1 MAITRRKLLQ
11 MAMGAGVASGGLV
24 ARPSRARA
32 SSGELVVA
40 MSSDPGHLDPR
51 VEAGVPGWA
60 MFQHIF
66 DGFVW
71 RNERTDPIP
80 CLVTKWEQVS
90 PTTLRWTLRR
100 GVKFHNGEEFTA
112 ESVKLTLEQIGAPAS
127 RHPSRPRLQSI
138 REIKIQDAYT
148 VDLVSERPNRPLLRN
163 TTSIHGMSPKA
174 FRELGD
180 RFGTNPVG
188 TGPFKFVEYR
198 PGQHLIVEANPAYWG
213 KKPAFQRIR
222 YRFIPENGTRMASL
236 EAGEVMLV
244 NNVPPDQ
251 LPRLKANPSLR
262 VVVSPTYRVM
272 FVGLRCDRA
281 PFSDKRVR
289 QALNYAIDREALTKG
304 VMGGLAPI
312 SRAPLPD
319 GIFGFNPNLPA
330 YRYDPARAK
339 KLLNEAGAAGAT
351 LNLGVPVGRYL
362 LDKQVGEA
370 VAGFLEEAGLTVKLE
385 ATSWSAYISE
395 ITKYEKSKY
404 DAFLF
409 GYAPTTGEPDHLIGD
424 HFYSKAPK
432 RTLYNNPE
440 VDRLIVE
447 TRESFDT
454 AKVQAAYFRLQEL
467 VWDDCPWIFLYEQ
480 PDINA
485 VNKKLKWAGGR
496 RDEYVLFHDA
506 SLEG

>member
-1 MAITRRKLLQ
+1 MNITRRRLLQ
-11 MAMGAGVASGGLV
+11 MAAGTGAATSALGSIVSRSG
-24 ARPSRARA
+24 AQAA
-32 SSGELVVA
+32 ELVVA
-40 MSSDPGHLDPR
+40 SSSDPGHLDPR

-60 MFQHIF
+60 MFQHMF

-71 RNERTDPIP
+71 RNERTEPIP
-80 CLVTKWEQVS
+80 ALVIKWEQVN

-112 ESVKLTLEQIGAPAS
+112 ESVKLTIEQIAAPAS
-127 RHPSRPRLQSI
+127 RHPSRPRLQAI
-138 REIKIQDAYT
+138 REMKIQDAYT
-148 VDLVSERPNRPLLRN
+148 IDLITERPNRPLLRN
-163 TTSIHGMSPKA
+163 STSIHGMSPKA
-174 FRELGD
+174 LRELGD
-180 RFGTNPVG
+180 KFGTNPVG
-188 TGPFKFVEYR
+188 TGPYKFVEYR
-198 PGQHLIVEANPAYWG
+198 PGQHVIMEANAGYWG
-213 KKPAFQRIR
+213 KKPTFARIR
-222 YRFIPENGTRMASL
+222 YRFIPENGTRIAAL

-251 LPRLKANPSLR
+251 LPRLRNNPNLR

-289 QALNYAIDREALTKG
+289 QAMNYAVDREALTKG

-319 GIFGFNPNLPA
+319 GIFGFNPNLPP
-330 YRYDPARAK
+330 YKYDPERAK
-339 KLLNEAGAAGAT
+339 KLLAEAGASGAT
-351 LNLGVPVGRYL
+351 VNMGVPVGRYL

-370 VAGFLEEAGLTVKLE
+370 VAGYLEEVGLKVKLE
-385 ATSWSAYISE
+385 TAAWSTYISE
-395 ITKYEKSKY
+395 VTKYEKSKY
-404 DAFLF
+404 DAFMF

-454 AKVQAAYFRLQEL
+454 AKVQAAYGKLQEI
-467 VWDDCPWIFLYEQ
+467 VWDECPWIFLYEQ

-485 VNKKLKWAGGR
+485 INKKLKWTGGR

-506 SLEG
+506 TLE

>member
-1 MAITRRKLLQ
+1 
-11 MAMGAGVASGGLV
+11 
-24 ARPSRARA
+24 
-32 SSGELVVA
+32 
-40 MSSDPGHLDPR
+40 
-51 VEAGVPGWA
+51 
-60 MFQHIF
+60 
-66 DGFVW
+66 
-71 RNERTDPIP
+71 
-80 CLVTKWEQVS
+80 
-90 PTTLRWTLRR
+90 
-100 GVKFHNGEEFTA
+100 
-112 ESVKLTLEQIGAPAS
+112 
-127 RHPSRPRLQSI
+127 
-138 REIKIQDAYT
+138 
-148 VDLVSERPNRPLLRN
+148 
-163 TTSIHGMSPKA
+163 
-174 FRELGD
+174 
-180 RFGTNPVG
+180 
-188 TGPFKFVEYR
+188 
-198 PGQHLIVEANPAYWG
+198 
-213 KKPAFQRIR
+213 
-222 YRFIPENGTRMASL
+222 
-236 EAGEVMLV
+236 
-244 NNVPPDQ
+244 
-251 LPRLKANPSLR
+251 
-262 VVVSPTYRVM
+262 VVSPTYRVM

-319 GIFGFNPNLPA
+319 GIFGFNPSLPP

-485 VNKKLKWAGGR
+485 INKKLKWAGGR
-496 RDEYVLFHDA
+496 RDEYILFHDA

>member
-1 MAITRRKLLQ
+1 MNITRRTLLQ
-11 MAMGAGVASGGLV
+11 MAVGTGAATSALGGLV
-24 ARPSRARA
+24 SRGSAQAAELIVA
-32 SSGELVVA
+32 S
-40 MSSDPGHLDPR
+40 SSDPGHLDPR

-60 MFQHIF
+60 MFQHMF

-80 CLVTKWEQVS
+80 SLVIKWEQVN

-100 GVKFHNGEEFTA
+100 GAKFHNGEEFTA
-112 ESVKLTLEQIGAPAS
+112 ESVKLTIEQIAAPAS
-127 RHPSRPRLQSI
+127 RHPSRPRLQAI

-148 VDLVSERPNRPLLRN
+148 VDLITERPNRPLLRN
-163 TTSIHGMSPKA
+163 STSIHAMSPKA

-180 RFGTNPVG
+180 KFGTNPVG
-188 TGPFKFVEYR
+188 TGPYKFVEYR
-198 PGQHLIVEANPAYWG
+198 PGQHVIMEANPGYWG
-213 KKPAFQRIR
+213 KKPAFSRIR
-222 YRFIPENGTRMASL
+222 YRFIPENGTRIAAL

-251 LPRLKANPSLR
+251 LPRLKANPNLR
-262 VVVSPTYRVM
+262 VVVSPTYRMM

-289 QALNYAIDREALTKG
+289 QAMNYAVDREALTKG

-312 SRAPLPD
+312 ARAPLPD
-319 GIFGFNPNLPA
+319 GIFGFNPNLPP
-330 YRYDPARAK
+330 YKYDPERAK
-339 KLLNEAGAAGAT
+339 KLLAEAGASGAT
-351 LNLGVPVGRYL
+351 VNMGVPVGRYL

-370 VAGFLEEAGLTVKLE
+370 VAGYLEEVGLKVKLE
-385 ATSWSAYISE
+385 AAAWSTYISE
-395 ITKYEKSKY
+395 VTKYERSKY
-404 DAFLF
+404 DAFMF

-454 AKVQAAYFRLQEL
+454 AKVQAAYGKLQEI
-467 VWDDCPWIFLYEQ
+467 VWDECPWIFLYEQ

-485 VNKKLKWAGGR
+485 INKKLKWTGGR

-506 SLEG
+506 SFE

>member
-11 MAMGAGVASGGLV
+11 MAMGAGMASGALT
-24 ARPSRARA
+24 ARPTRASA

-71 RNERTDPIP
+71 RNERTEPIP

-100 GVKFHNGEEFTA
+100 GVKFHNGEDFTA

-180 RFGTNPVG
+180 KFGTNPVG

-319 GIFGFNPNLPA
+319 GIFGFNPSLPP

-370 VAGFLEEAGLTVKLE
+370 VAGFLG
-385 ATSWSAYISE
+385 
-395 ITKYEKSKY
+395 
-404 DAFLF
+404 
-409 GYAPTTGEPDHLIGD
+409 
-424 HFYSKAPK
+424 K
-432 RTLYNNPE
+432 RGS
-440 VDRLIVE
+440 R
-447 TRESFDT
+447 
-454 AKVQAAYFRLQEL
+454 
-467 VWDDCPWIFLYEQ
+467 
-480 PDINA
+480 
-485 VNKKLKWAGGR
+485 
-496 RDEYVLFHDA
+496 
-506 SLEG
+506 